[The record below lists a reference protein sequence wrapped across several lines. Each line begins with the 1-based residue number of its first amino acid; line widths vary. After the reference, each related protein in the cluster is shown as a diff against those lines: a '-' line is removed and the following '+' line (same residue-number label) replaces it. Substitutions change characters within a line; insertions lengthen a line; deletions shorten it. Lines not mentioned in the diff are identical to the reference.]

1 MTVKGLYEGN
11 LLQGVDAKGR
21 VAIPST
27 FRAVI
32 ERNAESPDARIVVV
46 TRHPDLPCLRA
57 YDTSWS
63 QVNFERIDAREQ
75 DAEDGTSFA
84 RQKERSFGPVDRAL
98 FDPSG
103 RFFIHPFMRK
113 KAEIA
118 EWAFFAGAGRT
129 FNIWAPH
136 MLIACGDVDA
146 DTREMC
152 EFLLEEKGSRR

>member
-1 MTVKGLYEGN
+1 MTVNGLYEGN
-11 LLQGVDAKGR
+11 ALQGVDAKGR
-21 VAIPST
+21 VAIPAQ

-32 ERNAESPDARIVVV
+32 ERNADSPDARIVVV

-63 QVNFERIDAREQ
+63 QVNFARIDEREQ
-75 DAEDGTSFA
+75 AAENA
-84 RQKERSFGPVDRAL
+84 AEYVRQKERSFGAVDRAL

-103 RFFIHPFMRK
+103 RFFIHPFMKK

-118 EWAFFAGAGRT
+118 ELAFFAGAGRT

-136 MLIACGDVDA
+136 ILIACTDVDE

-152 EFLLEEKGSRR
+152 EFMMEEKGSRR